1 MKKRIKIRLSANDIV
16 FEDDNYIAL
25 NKKAGWPVHKTLD
38 RFRDNCTDALSS
50 FLKNR
55 SDGKDQYLV
64 LAHRLDVETSGI
76 LLFAKNKEANKYLQE
91 LFSSH
96 DPQKIRK
103 SYLAI
108 CSGVFT
114 QQEARIENFL
124 KANRV
129 GRIEKMI
136 VVNSGGKKAITDYKV
151 IDTDKQYSL
160 VEFTI
165 LTGRKHQIRA
175 HAKEIGH
182 PIYGDPI
189 YSNSKDQSGQRLC
202 AYKISFFDKFLQ
214 KEINLEITP
223 PFKLENFKEVASNG
237 EHQYIIFNKPYD
249 VLCQFGKDH
258 KDQLSLIDYKL
269 PKEVYPVGRLDK
281 DSEGLLILTND
292 GKYKNQMANADSK
305 VEKTYLVQVDG
316 DITPEA
322 IEELKRGVVIK
333 GNYKT
338 KPAKVKKLTNF
349 KIEDRIPP
357 VRVRK
362 TIPTSWI
369 EVRISEGR
377 NRQIRRMCAAVN
389 FPTLRL
395 IRVAIGD
402 VKLGDLKIGEYSTFD
417 PSDQSKQ
424 K

>member
-1 MKKRIKIRLSANDIV
+1 MKKRIKIRLSANDII
-16 FEDDNYIAL
+16 FEDGNYIAL
-25 NKKAGWPVHKTLD
+25 FKKAGWPVHKTLD
-38 RFRDNCTDALSS
+38 RFRDNCTDALAS

-55 SDGKDQYLV
+55 ADGKDQYLV

-96 DPQKIRK
+96 DPNKITK

-108 CSGVFT
+108 CSGELSE
-114 QQEARIENFL
+114 QEGRIENFL

-129 GRIEKMI
+129 GHIEKMA

-151 IDTDKQYSL
+151 IDTNKQYSL
-160 VEFTI
+160 LEFTI

-175 HAKEIGH
+175 HAKHMGH

-202 AYKISFFDKFLQ
+202 AYKLRFFDKFSNE
-214 KEINLEITP
+214 EINLKVEA
-223 PFKLENFKEVASNG
+223 PFSLENFKELSSNG
-237 EHQYIIFNKPYD
+237 DNQYIIFNKPYD

-258 KDQLSLIDYKL
+258 RDQLSLIDYKL
-269 PKEVYPVGRLDK
+269 PKEVYPIGRLDK

-305 VEKTYLVQVDG
+305 VEKTYIVQVDG
-316 DITPEA
+316 DITTEA
-322 IEELKRGVVIK
+322 IEKLKRGVVIK

-338 KPAKVKKLTNF
+338 KPAKVKKLADF
-349 KIEDRIPP
+349 KIEERVPP

-362 TIPTSWI
+362 SIPTSWI

-377 NRQIRRMCAAVN
+377 NRQIRRMCAAVD

-402 VKLGDLKIGEYSTFD
+402 VKLGKLKVGEFSYFD
-417 PSDQSKQ
+417 PSKQ